1 MKRLINGALLVIM
14 MSACTMPGGAY
25 FNSDADASPAKP
37 ITVKTGNPAI
47 RAYSYIHYTERTHRA
62 ELRELTGVDPVRT
75 EWCAAFVNAVLE
87 ESDMQSNNDHKYPY
101 TARAFLDWGQKISKQ
116 DIKPGDIVVFPRGN
130 SSWQGHVGFFL
141 RKVDVNDVEYYAIL
155 GGNQSNKVSI
165 KLYRASKALGIR
177 REKKF
182 I

>member
-1 MKRLINGALLVIM
+1 MKKILFVSTLAIIA
-14 MSACTMPGGAY
+14 ACTTPG
-25 FNSDADASPAKP
+25 NTIEKVTPTSLISV
-37 ITVKTGNPAI
+37 TSGNPAI

-75 EWCAAFVNAVLE
+75 EWCAAFANAVLE
-87 ESDMQSNNDHKYPY
+87 ESNIESNNAHKYPL
-101 TARAFLDWGQKISKQ
+101 TARAFLDWGQAISKD
-116 DIKPGDIVVFPRGN
+116 DIQPGDVVVFPRGN

-165 KLYRASKALGIR
+165 KLYRASRALGIR
-177 REKKF
+177 RNLLDV
-182 I
+182 

>member
-1 MKRLINGALLVIM
+1 MKKILFASTLAFVA
-14 MSACTMPGGAY
+14 ACTTPG
-25 FNSDADASPAKP
+25 N
-37 ITVKTGNPAI
+37 TVEKVTPRAVISVKNGNPAI

-75 EWCAAFVNAVLE
+75 EWCAAFANAVLE
-87 ESDMQSNNDHKYPY
+87 ESNIESNNTHKYPY
-101 TARAFLDWGQKISKQ
+101 TARAFLDWGQAISKD
-116 DIKPGDIVVFPRGN
+116 DIQPGDVVVFPRGN

-141 RKVDVNDVEYYAIL
+141 RKVDVNDIEYYAIL

-177 REKKF
+177 REKST
-182 I
+182 